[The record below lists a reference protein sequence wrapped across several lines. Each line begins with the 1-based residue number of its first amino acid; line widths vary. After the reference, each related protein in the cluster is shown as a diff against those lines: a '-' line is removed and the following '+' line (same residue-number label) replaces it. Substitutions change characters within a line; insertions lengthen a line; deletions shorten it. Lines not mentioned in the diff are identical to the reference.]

1 MTDNLSIPLVNQI
14 FLLIAPHA
22 GKSMMLE
29 MAARLA
35 AAGALRVIDGGNQF
49 NAYVVARAV
58 RRRTARME
66 EALTNVRVARA
77 FTCYQMVAMLADT
90 PENAHPTLVLDLL
103 STFYDENVR
112 LAESRRLLAAVINHL
127 RRLSAQAPLMVS
139 ARPPGSAG
147 DPERAELLEMLRQA
161 AHQVWISEPPVPPTL
176 PSLF

>member
-1 MTDNLSIPLVNQI
+1 MTDGLSIPLANQF

-29 MAARLA
+29 TAARLA
-35 AAGALRVIDGGNQF
+35 VAGALRVIDGGNQF
-49 NAYVVARAV
+49 NAYVVARSV
-58 RRRTARME
+58 RRRTAAMQ

-77 FTCYQMVAMLADT
+77 FTCYQMTAMLADM

-112 LAESRRLLAAVINHL
+112 LDESRRLLAAVVNHL
-127 RRLSAQAPLMVS
+127 RRLSALAPLMVS
-139 ARPPGSAG
+139 ARPPGSVS

-161 AHQVWISEPPVPPTL
+161 AHQVWISEPPAAPVLPTL
-176 PSLF
+176 F